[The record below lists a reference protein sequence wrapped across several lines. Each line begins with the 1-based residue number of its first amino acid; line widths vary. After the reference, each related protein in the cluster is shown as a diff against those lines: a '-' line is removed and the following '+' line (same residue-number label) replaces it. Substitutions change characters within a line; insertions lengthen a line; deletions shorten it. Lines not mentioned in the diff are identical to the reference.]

1 MTRCNCECEPK
12 CCTEENCNKDECQC
26 KKKEEKEIKTVQF
39 EPEFDITIHQMNR
52 KEIEEAYQDTPL
64 LFADGFDKAIVGV
77 SRTFNK
83 LSVTY
88 DTNKCIKTLMS
99 RDKMSREEA
108 IEYFEYNVVG
118 SYVGDSTPSF
128 IER

>member
-1 MTRCNCECEPK
+1 
-12 CCTEENCNKDECQC
+12 
-26 KKKEEKEIKTVQF
+26 
-39 EPEFDITIHQMNR
+39 MNR

-128 IER
+128 IERWQHTKSS